1 MLSSEK
7 PHMVKLNFSLHNEFA
22 LDTFLGRFQQ
32 NLANFNP
39 LLYYTSDEKIGQA
52 MLLVAAHK
60 KQ

>member
-1 MLSSEK
+1 
-7 PHMVKLNFSLHNEFA
+7 MVKLNFSLHNEFA

-60 KQ
+60 KQQ